1 MPAVPTAPFHAAGPL
16 AQGSLPIEEAVPGR
30 VLPGPMV
37 LRTVLA
43 ALLALCLAAG
53 AAGWLMARASGHDL
67 VQRLEAQQNDEVEV
81 FARLLSSKIEQS
93 QKVLRAVTAGIT
105 PDMMD
110 LPSTLEWLL
119 QHGLPSVQF
128 FDTMLVARVDG
139 EVRVHLHQGRFQRN
153 AQVEPQVREAL
164 ESTLRDGKPHVAE
177 LLQGGVDDARI
188 VLTMPL
194 HRSDGSLLGVV
205 AGMLRL
211 QSQGL
216 LPASLALP
224 QRADTRLLVFTK
236 GGTIVAHSN
245 PVRVMG
251 QVRDEP
257 GLAEVWA
264 QGQGMHSDASVSGT
278 GTTRRVPQAM
288 VSLAGMPLAQWTV
301 ARVTDTQ
308 ALTAPLQGAQRQAWG
323 QVLMVVATLALV
335 LVLALWWLTLPLS
348 RLRQQAQHL
357 VGEGG
362 QELPSAG
369 VVPWPRAGGEVGQ
382 LVQAF
387 EGLLDQQAT
396 QHQHWRTV
404 QDQLQAMLDHASV
417 GVAVTRNGRLES
429 VGHRLAQMLGY
440 QPADLRGRPA
450 GVVCTPM
457 AREGL
462 GLTLGGPCGLQ
473 GRIDGEL
480 CLPRKDGSTVWVQ
493 AQARPVRDDDP
504 QAGTLWLMEETT
516 TLRQARRLGA
526 WAHTHDALTGLDN
539 RQGLELRLQAMAGVA
554 HSAPMPLEGD
564 PPATAVLLFLDLDH
578 FTVVN
583 DALGH
588 EAGDEVLRQIGLLL
602 AAQVRKAG
610 WIARLGGDEF
620 AVLLPDCSEAHAR
633 SLAEQLRHAVQDW
646 QPTVQGRS
654 FQLEVSIG
662 LVVLD
667 GAVHDVPA
675 ILHAADMACYDAKR
689 AGRNCIK
696 RRPVLH
702 SAVVG

>member
-1 MPAVPTAPFHAAGPL
+1 
-16 AQGSLPIEEAVPGR
+16 
-30 VLPGPMV
+30 MV
-37 LRTVLA
+37 LRVLLVS
-43 ALLALCLAAG
+43 LLALFLAAAG
-53 AAGWLMARASGHDL
+53 AGWLLARASGQNL
-67 VQRLEAQQNDEVEV
+67 IQRLEAQQNDEVEV
-81 FARLLSSKIEQS
+81 FARLLSSKLEQS
-93 QKVLRAVTAGIT
+93 QKVLRAVATGIT
-105 PDMMD
+105 PDMLD

-119 QHGLPSVQF
+119 QQGLPAVQF
-128 FDTMLVARVDG
+128 FDSVLVVRADG
-139 EVRVHLHQGRFQRN
+139 ALRVHLHQGQFLRHG
-153 AQVEPQVREAL
+153 QVEPLVRQVL
-164 ESTLRDGKPHVAE
+164 DSTLSDGKPHVAE

-194 HRSDGSLLGVV
+194 HRSDGALLGVA

-224 QRADTRLLVFTK
+224 QRPDTRLLVFTQ
-236 GGTIVAHSN
+236 GGTILAHSN

-257 GLAEVWA
+257 GLAQALA
-264 QGQGMHSDASVSGT
+264 QGSGEPSEMAVSGT
-278 GTTRRVPQAM
+278 GTTRRVDQAM
-288 VSLAGMPLAQWTV
+288 VSLAGMPLSQWTV

-308 ALTAPLQGAQRQAWG
+308 ALAAPLQGAQRQAWG
-323 QVLMVVATLALV
+323 QVMVAVAGLALV
-335 LVLALWWLTLPLS
+335 VVLVLWWLTWPLA
-348 RLRQQAQHL
+348 RLRQQAQRL
-357 VGEGG
+357 AGEGAP
-362 QELPSAG
+362 LL
-369 VVPWPRAGGEVGQ
+369 PWPRAAGEVGQ
-382 LVQAF
+382 LAQAF
-387 EGLLDQQAT
+387 EGLLERQSRQTQQ
-396 QHQHWRTV
+396 WRAV
-404 QDQLQAMLDHASV
+404 QDQFQATLEYATV

-429 VGHRLAQMLGY
+429 VGQRLAQMLGY
-440 QPADLRGRPA
+440 QPSDLRGRPA

-457 AREGL
+457 ARDGL
-462 GLTLGGPCGLQ
+462 GLGLGSPCGVQ

-480 CLPRKDGSTVWVQ
+480 CLRRKDGSTVWVQ

-526 WAHTHDALTGLDN
+526 WARTHDALTGLDN
-539 RQGLELRLQAMAGVA
+539 RQGLELRLQAMAGVS
-554 HSAPMPLEGD
+554 HSAPIPLEGE
-564 PPATAVLLFLDLDH
+564 PHPSAVLLFLDLDH

-696 RRPVLH
+696 RRPVLR

>member
-128 FDTMLVARVDG
+128 FDAMLVARVDG

-264 QGQGMHSDASVSGT
+264 QDQGMHSDASVSGT

-308 ALTAPLQGAQRQAWG
+308 ALMAPLQGAQRQ
-323 QVLMVVATLALV
+323 
-335 LVLALWWLTLPLS
+335 
-348 RLRQQAQHL
+348 L
-357 VGEGG
+357 VGARDR
-362 QELPSAG
+362 P
-369 VVPWPRAGGEVGQ
+369 
-382 LVQAF
+382 
-387 EGLLDQQAT
+387 
-396 QHQHWRTV
+396 
-404 QDQLQAMLDHASV
+404 V
-417 GVAVTRNGRLES
+417 GV
-429 VGHRLAQMLGY
+429 
-440 QPADLRGRPA
+440 LRA
-450 GVVCTPM
+450 
-457 AREGL
+457 
-462 GLTLGGPCGLQ
+462 
-473 GRIDGEL
+473 
-480 CLPRKDGSTVWVQ
+480 
-493 AQARPVRDDDP
+493 
-504 QAGTLWLMEETT
+504 
-516 TLRQARRLGA
+516 
-526 WAHTHDALTGLDN
+526 
-539 RQGLELRLQAMAGVA
+539 
-554 HSAPMPLEGD
+554 
-564 PPATAVLLFLDLDH
+564 
-578 FTVVN
+578 
-583 DALGH
+583 
-588 EAGDEVLRQIGLLL
+588 
-602 AAQVRKAG
+602 
-610 WIARLGGDEF
+610 
-620 AVLLPDCSEAHAR
+620 
-633 SLAEQLRHAVQDW
+633 
-646 QPTVQGRS
+646 
-654 FQLEVSIG
+654 
-662 LVVLD
+662 
-667 GAVHDVPA
+667 
-675 ILHAADMACYDAKR
+675 
-689 AGRNCIK
+689 
-696 RRPVLH
+696 
-702 SAVVG
+702 

>member
-1 MPAVPTAPFHAAGPL
+1 
-16 AQGSLPIEEAVPGR
+16 
-30 VLPGPMV
+30 MV
-37 LRTVLA
+37 LRTMLA
-43 ALLALCLAAG
+43 ALLALCLAAV
-53 AAGWLMARASGHDL
+53 AAGWLLARASGQDM

-110 LPSTLEWLL
+110 LPASLEWLL
-119 QHGLPSVQF
+119 QQGLPSVQF
-128 FDTMLVARVDG
+128 FDTMLVARGDG
-139 EVRVHLHQGRFQRN
+139 EVRVYLHQGRFQRN
-153 AQVEPQVREAL
+153 AQVEAQVREAL

-194 HRSDGSLLGVV
+194 HRNDGSLLGVV

-224 QRADTRLLVFTK
+224 QRSDTRLLVFSR
-236 GGTIVAHSN
+236 GGTILAHSN

-257 GLAEVWA
+257 GLAEALA
-264 QGQGMHSDASVSGT
+264 QGHRSPVDSAVSGT

-308 ALTAPLQGAQRQAWG
+308 ALTFSLQVAQRQAWG
-323 QVLMVVATLALV
+323 QVLMAVAALALV
-335 LVLALWWLTLPLS
+335 LVLVLWWLNLPLA
-348 RLRQQAQHL
+348 RLREQAQHL
-357 VGEGG
+357 AERGQGTPKEG
-362 QELPSAG
+362 LR
-369 VVPWPRAGGEVGQ
+369 WPRAKGEVGQ
-382 LVQAF
+382 LVRAF
-387 EGLLDQQAT
+387 EGLVDQQTRQQQQWGAVQEQFQSMLEYAT
-396 QHQHWRTV
+396 
-404 QDQLQAMLDHASV
+404 V

-429 VGHRLAQMLGY
+429 VGQRLAQMLGY
-440 QPADLRGRPA
+440 QPSDLRGRPA

-457 AREGL
+457 ARDGL
-462 GLTLGGPCGLQ
+462 GLGLGSPCGVQ

-480 CLPRKDGSTVWVQ
+480 CLRRKDGSTVWVQ

-696 RRPVLH
+696 RRPVLR
-702 SAVVG
+702 SAVV